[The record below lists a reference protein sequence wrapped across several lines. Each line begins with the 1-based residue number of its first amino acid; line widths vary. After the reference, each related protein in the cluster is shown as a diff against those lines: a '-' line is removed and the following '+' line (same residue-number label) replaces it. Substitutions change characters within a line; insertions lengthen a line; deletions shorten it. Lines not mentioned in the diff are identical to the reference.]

1 MEIIPEFYT
10 SPLPPC
16 LNGQGK
22 LAEPPAI
29 FCMGQHDLILL
40 LGDLPFLH
48 QFPSFVFHIVLIGA
62 DDIEPDLVL
71 SLGDQLKGIRPQIGD
86 IAAPGAVRKGQLP
99 LIVGKMGIAQGGA
112 VLQFSD
118 REVEL
123 LQIIGCE
130 QAQHGGFI
138 VLPGGDGAVAHT
150 EAIVI
155 FLHRHRVILGAAKAI
170 GIQRKL
176 LISCVGLPVEGLL
189 LFCEEIG
196 RFAVCLRHQFQSGGS
211 LRGHRVL
218 LQLGLGRGRLRAAVR
233 RGILPGTAG
242 HRKSQQD
249 TAEQK
254 TESAA
259 EESSAESTAS
269 GNDNKDSS
277 GSGENHTEQSTENTT
292 ENSTEDTTEETQPT
306 AKCTCKEKCS
316 QYAVDEDCEV
326 CAKDYKECAYINPS
340 VKITINTP
348 SGWHNDTTKV
358 TVKVEDT
365 IVSGNFTIQT
375 VKAKVGQN
383 GSWTDITEDMYI
395 EISENSTIYVQVTD
409 QKGKTYEKK
418 RYIKCFDF
426 TKPTLNAAVS
436 DGLLSIQAHDTDSGI
451 KAIYVNGYEFTEHT
465 NGALNIRLQQFDAG
479 YQYFTISAMDNA
491 GNTSEIYKTANPY
504 YTDPENKDSNEKD
517 PAQQLPVDA
526 SATKPSSAT
535 AQVTEHT
542 KTDVNGNTVSQTGSG
557 TTSSSSATTKQ
568 SPSAGDTSKDADQ
581 SSDSQTSEKGKE
593 FYTIQT
599 ASEKVF
605 YLVIDRD
612 GEDEK
617 VYFLTEVSENDLLN
631 TTTDNSETLPKNS
644 AALESAIPTKDSALS
659 NNNADTTGDKTQ
671 GAESVED
678 STEDSTEDTSEP
690 KENTAKADGS
700 GFTYILMGIAAVA
713 VIGVVY
719 VVKSKKKKENFI
731 DEDEDED
738 ELDEDYDYDDE
749 EETEQDSDEAF
760 INGGDDAESV
770 DTDENDNED
779 NNNENDEEDGEE

>member
-1 MEIIPEFYT
+1 MKNRRLSARAVVSLIL
-10 SPLPPC
+10 S
-16 LNGQGK
+16 
-22 LAEPPAI
+22 AI
-29 FCMGQHDLILL
+29 LFCM
-40 LGDLPFLH
+40 PM
-48 QFPSFVFHIVLIGA
+48 GA
-62 DDIEPDLVL
+62 FFANRTNTIEVH
-71 SLGDQLKGIRPQIGD
+71 
-86 IAAPGAVRKGQLP
+86 A
-99 LIVGKMGIAQGGA
+99 
-112 VLQFSD
+112 
-118 REVEL
+118 E
-123 LQIIGCE
+123 
-130 QAQHGGFI
+130 
-138 VLPGGDGAVAHT
+138 
-150 EAIVI
+150 
-155 FLHRHRVILGAAKAI
+155 
-170 GIQRKL
+170 
-176 LISCVGLPVEGLL
+176 
-189 LFCEEIG
+189 
-196 RFAVCLRHQFQSGGS
+196 
-211 LRGHRVL
+211 
-218 LQLGLGRGRLRAAVR
+218 
-233 RGILPGTAG
+233 
-242 HRKSQQD
+242 D

-292 ENSTEDTTEETQPT
+292 ENSTEGTTEETQPA

-348 SGWHNDTTKV
+348 SGWHNDTAKV
-358 TVKVEDT
+358 IVKVEDT

-409 QKGKTYEKK
+409 QKGKTYEKN

-436 DGLLSIQAHDTDSGI
+436 DGLLSIQAYDTDSGI
-451 KAIYVNGYEFTEHT
+451 KAIYVNGYEFTDHT

-491 GNTSEIYKTANPY
+491 GNISEIYKTVNPY
-504 YTDPENKDSNEKD
+504 YTDPEAKDSNEKD
-517 PAQQLPVDA
+517 PAEQLPVDA

-542 KTDVNGNTVSQTGSG
+542 KTDSNGNTISETGTETG
-557 TTSSSSATTKQ
+557 TSSTKQ
-568 SPSAGDTSKDADQ
+568 SPGTGDTTDSADK
-581 SSDSQTSEKGKE
+581 SSESSTSEQGKE

-612 GEDEK
+612 GDEEK

-631 TTTDNSETLPKNS
+631 TTSDNSETLPKNS
-644 AALESAIPTKDSALS
+644 AALESAIPVKDAALD
-659 NNNADTTGDKTQ
+659 NNNTDATGNKKQDGET
-671 GAESVED
+671 VEENTEE
-678 STEDSTEDTSEP
+678 STEEGSEP
-690 KENTAKADGS
+690 ETTERKQDGS
-700 GFTYILMGIAAVA
+700 SFSYLIMGIAAAA

-719 VVKSKKKKENFI
+719 VMKAKKKKENFI
-731 DEDEDED
+731 DDDED
-738 ELDEDYDYDDE
+738 ELEDDYEEDYDDE
-749 EETEQDSDEAF
+749 
-760 INGGDDAESV
+760 
-770 DTDENDNED
+770 
-779 NNNENDEEDGEE
+779 DGEEADPDEKFMKNTDAEETDTENEEE

>member
-1 MEIIPEFYT
+1 MKKK
-10 SPLPPC
+10 
-16 LNGQGK
+16 K
-22 LAEPPAI
+22 LSVKAL
-29 FCMGQHDLILL
+29 M
-40 LGDLPFLH
+40 
-48 QFPSFVFHIVLIGA
+48 S
-62 DDIEPDLVL
+62 LVL
-71 SLGDQLKGIRPQIGD
+71 S
-86 IAAPGAVRKGQLP
+86 
-99 LIVGKMGIAQGGA
+99 
-112 VLQFSD
+112 
-118 REVEL
+118 
-123 LQIIGCE
+123 
-130 QAQHGGFI
+130 
-138 VLPGGDGAVAHT
+138 
-150 EAIVI
+150 AI
-155 FLHRHRVILGAAKAI
+155 
-170 GIQRKL
+170 
-176 LISCVGLPVEGLL
+176 
-189 LFCEEIG
+189 LFCMPIG
-196 RFAVCLRHQFQSGGS
+196 AFFAN
-211 LRGHRVL
+211 
-218 LQLGLGRGRLRAAVR
+218 RANTVEVHAE
-233 RGILPGTAG
+233 
-242 HRKSQQD
+242 D

-254 TESAA
+254 TESASDA
-259 EESSAESTAS
+259 VNTVTPGNGREENS
-269 GNDNKDSS
+269 GTDT
-277 GSGENHTEQSTENTT
+277 GEGKT
-292 ENSTEDTTEETQPT
+292 ENSTEDATEGSSEETQPA

-365 IVSGNFTIQT
+365 IVSDNFTIQT

-409 QKGKTYEKK
+409 QNGKTYEKN

-542 KTDVNGNTVSQTGSG
+542 KTDVNGNTVSQTGTG
-557 TTSSSSATTKQ
+557 TTAKQ
-568 SPSAGDTSKDADQ
+568 SPNTGDMGKETDQ
-581 SSDSQTSEKGKE
+581 SSDSQTTEKGKE

-671 GAESVED
+671 GTESVED
-678 STEDSTEDTSEP
+678 STEESTEDISDP
-690 KENTAKADGS
+690 KEDTAKADGS

-738 ELDEDYDYDDE
+738 ELDEDYDYEDE
-749 EETEQDSDEAF
+749 EENETSSDEAF
-760 INGGDDAESV
+760 LNGGDDTVNDTES
-770 DTDENDNED
+770 ENTTEHDND
-779 NNNENDEEDGEE
+779 NDEENGEE